1 MATKISFVSLGC
13 DKNLIDSE
21 IMLGLIDEKG
31 YIITPNDS
39 EADVIIIN
47 SCGFILDANQ
57 EAIDKVLE
65 MADYKAN
72 GNCKALIVTG
82 CMAQRYKDEIFES
95 LPEVDAVVGTGDFEN
110 IGAVID
116 RLLNGEKKVQL
127 VTDINH
133 LLNENNSYK
142 RMVTTTGGFSYL
154 KIAEG
159 CDNRCTYCTI
169 PSLRGKY
176 RSRNIES
183 LVKEAQILAD
193 KGVREL
199 ILIAQDT
206 SLYGKDLYGEQ
217 KLHVLLQE
225 ISKIEDIK
233 WIRILYC
240 YPENVYD
247 ELIDEM
253 ASNPKVLHYLDMPVQ
268 HTNDRIL
275 KLMGRRSTGD
285 KIKDTVNRL
294 RAKMPDMCIR
304 TTLITGFPTETQEEF
319 ESVIDFMKE
328 VKFDRLGVFTYSPE
342 EGTPACRMD
351 GQIDEEIKAQR
362 KESIMEAQMEI
373 SAELGQKFVGKT
385 LEVIVEGKIEDEDDL
400 YCGRSFRDCYEID
413 GFVFF
418 KSSEELIAVDFYN
431 IKITSAGDYDL
442 IGERVE

>member
-159 CDNRCTYCTI
+159 CDKHCT
-169 PSLRGKY
+169 
-176 RSRNIES
+176 
-183 LVKEAQILAD
+183 A
-193 KGVREL
+193 
-199 ILIAQDT
+199 
-206 SLYGKDLYGEQ
+206 
-217 KLHVLLQE
+217 
-225 ISKIEDIK
+225 
-233 WIRILYC
+233 
-240 YPENVYD
+240 
-247 ELIDEM
+247 
-253 ASNPKVLHYLDMPVQ
+253 MPVVFAG
-268 HTNDRIL
+268 TASL
-275 KLMGRRSTGD
+275 TS
-285 KIKDTVNRL
+285 
-294 RAKMPDMCIR
+294 PP
-304 TTLITGFPTETQEEF
+304 PT
-319 ESVIDFMKE
+319 
-328 VKFDRLGVFTYSPE
+328 
-342 EGTPACRMD
+342 
-351 GQIDEEIKAQR
+351 
-362 KESIMEAQMEI
+362 
-373 SAELGQKFVGKT
+373 
-385 LEVIVEGKIEDEDDL
+385 
-400 YCGRSFRDCYEID
+400 
-413 GFVFF
+413 
-418 KSSEELIAVDFYN
+418 
-431 IKITSAGDYDL
+431 
-442 IGERVE
+442 